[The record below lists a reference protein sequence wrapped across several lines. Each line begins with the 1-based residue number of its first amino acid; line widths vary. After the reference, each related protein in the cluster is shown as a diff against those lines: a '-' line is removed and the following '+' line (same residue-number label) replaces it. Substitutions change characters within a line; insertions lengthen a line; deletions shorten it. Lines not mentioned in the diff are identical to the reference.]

1 MINLGT
7 KHLNPYHKV
16 ITALHNTPAAT
27 RLVQIQ
33 ENLTTNNLSV
43 RVCSAANIYSTH
55 PPTCHIYSTLYLNFF
70 MLKRL
75 WEETGKTQL

>member
-1 MINLGT
+1 MINWGT

-27 RLVQIQ
+27 RLEQIQ
-33 ENLTTNNLSV
+33 ENLTTNRDNLSV
-43 RVCSAANIYSTH
+43 RVCSAANFYSTH
-55 PPTCHIYSTLYLNFF
+55 YLNFF

-75 WEETGKTQL
+75 WEETGKRQL